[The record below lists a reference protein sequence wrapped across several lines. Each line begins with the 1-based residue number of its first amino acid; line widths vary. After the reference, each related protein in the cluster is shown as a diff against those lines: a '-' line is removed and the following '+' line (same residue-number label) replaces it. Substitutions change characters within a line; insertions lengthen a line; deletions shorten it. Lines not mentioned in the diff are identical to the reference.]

1 MATRVVLLLLLA
13 HLMAAAVAIPVV
25 ETRLLDA

>member
-1 MATRVVLLLLLA
+1 MATRVVLLLA

-25 ETRLLDA
+25 ETRLRDA